1 MRFKTALTVGAL
13 TVGVFAL
20 PAATAV
26 GQTASS
32 TYIVQM
38 LEPPAV
44 AYEGG
49 VAGIPATKPGKG
61 NKINPA
67 ADNVQSYRGHL
78 KSTHDKALANVGG
91 GGTVYDYGISF
102 NGFAARLTDAQAD
115 AMRLQKGVVAV
126 TPDEMVT
133 TTTFSTP
140 AFLGLTAR
148 GGLWDQLGGVSKGG
162 LNRGAGEDIVI
173 GVLDSGI
180 WPESLSFSDR
190 KLDGSNGNNYPH
202 QVTGF
207 HGTCQGGEQ
216 FSASNCNRKLI
227 GARYFNAAWG
237 GDAALEAARPWEF
250 MSPRDY
256 NGHGTH
262 TASESGGNFGVKPTG
277 DARFLPE
284 ISGIAPRARI
294 AAYKGLWSTQDGST
308 ASGFTA
314 DLVAAVDAA
323 VADGVDVINYSISGT
338 NSNFLDPV
346 EVAFLFAADA
356 GVFISASAGNT
367 GPGAS
372 TVNHPS
378 PWITTVAAGMHD
390 RTSAGSV
397 TIDGVKYD
405 GPAYTLPVTG
415 QLIDGTNAGFTPA
428 PNDAARQCFAKEDNG
443 GTPALDPAKVAGKI
457 VLCDRGVNVLVN
469 KGRAVAEAGG
479 IGMVL
484 TNVAASGPPLPILHR
499 VPAVHV
505 PFTAPN
511 YAALHAAAGAGKI
524 AAIAQSTLVF
534 GVPAPTIASFSS
546 RGPLVAGAGDLLKPD
561 LMAPGVEIL
570 ASTAP
575 PGTGGRNF
583 DLFQGTSMSA
593 PHVAGL
599 AALLKQKF
607 PSWSPMAVKSALM
620 TSGIDVVGA
629 SNTSAATIF
638 AQGAGHV
645 RPNSAAEPGLV
656 FDSNANDWL
665 AFLCGTTTG
674 VSTSTCNAL
683 KAAGF
688 STDPSDM
695 NVPSVAIGDL
705 PGSQTVKR
713 RVTNVGA
720 STSTYSASVAGMAGL
735 NVSVS
740 PSSFSIAPG
749 QTQSLEITITNV
761 TAALNAYV
769 GGQLT
774 LSDGTHRV
782 RIPLVVQPVKFQAPA
797 EVSGSGAS
805 GSVTY
810 NVKSGY
816 NGNLSYSISGLQ
828 AATKFDNTVNG
839 DAACA
844 FNTANPDANV
854 AAGNATVNT
863 FTTPAGA
870 NFIRFQTFQ
879 ADANAAVQDLDMYV
893 YRAPPG
899 SSTFALVLVSGGPD
913 ANEVTNT
920 NSAASLTVGAQFKI
934 YVHGCGVGP
943 GQGAFTLFSWA
954 LTGTPSNPFT
964 AVPAPQAVTIGQT
977 IPITFGWSG
986 LPTANRYL
994 GRVLYVDPA
1003 APTVAMAATTI
1014 AVSTR

>member
-1 MRFKTALTVGAL
+1 MRFKTALTVCAL

-67 ADNVQSYRGHL
+67 ADNVQNYRGHL

-91 GGTVYDYGISF
+91 GGMVYDYGISF
-102 NGFAARLTDAQAD
+102 NGFAARLTDAQAE
-115 AMRLQKGVVAV
+115 AMKVQKGVVAV
-126 TPDEMVT
+126 TPDELQSV
-133 TTTFSTP
+133 TTFSTP
-140 AFLGLTAR
+140 SFLGLDAN
-148 GGLWDQLGGVSKGG
+148 GGLWAQLGGVSKGG
-162 LNRGAGEDIVI
+162 LNKGAGEDIVI

-190 KLDGSNGNNYPH
+190 RLDGSNGNNYPH

-207 HGTCQGGEQ
+207 HGTCQAGEQ

-237 GDAALEAARPWEF
+237 GDAALEALRPWEF

-256 NGHGTH
+256 NSHGTH

-356 GVFISASAGNT
+356 GVFVSASAGNT
-367 GPGAS
+367 GPTAS
-372 TVNHPS
+372 SVNHPS

-405 GPAYTLPVTG
+405 GPAYTLPATG
-415 QLIDGTNAGFTPA
+415 QLIDGANAGFTPA

-443 GTPALDPAKVAGKI
+443 GAPALDPAKVAGKI

-469 KGRAVAEAGG
+469 KGRAVQEAGG

-499 VPAVHV
+499 VPAVHLA
-505 PFTAPN
+505 FTAAN
-511 YAALHAAAGAGKI
+511 YAALHAAAGAGKT
-524 AAIAQSTLVF
+524 ASIAQSSLVF
-534 GVPAPTIASFSS
+534 GVPAPTTASFSS

-575 PGTGGRNF
+575 PGNGGRSF

-620 TSGIDVVGA
+620 TSGIDVVGS
-629 SNTSAATIF
+629 SNTSPATIF

-645 RPNSAAEPGLV
+645 RPNRAADPGLV

-674 VSTSTCNAL
+674 VNPAVCTAL
-683 KAAGF
+683 VGLGL
-688 STDPSDM
+688 SLEPS
-695 NVPSVAIGDL
+695 NLNTASIAIGDMA
-705 PGSQTVKR
+705 GVQTVTR
-713 RVTNVGA
+713 RVTNV
-720 STSTYSASVAGMAGL
+720 
-735 NVSVS
+735 
-740 PSSFSIAPG
+740 
-749 QTQSLEITITNV
+749 TNQAESY
-761 TAALNAYV
+761 TAAVTGMTGITTAVSAIGSVGAGATKSFTVSFTRTTATLNAYT

-774 LSDGTHRV
+774 LTGDRGHVV
-782 RIPLVVQPVKFQAPA
+782 RIPLVVRPVPLAAPRQ
-797 EVSGSGAS
+797 VSSNGSPI
-805 GSVTY
+805 TY
-810 NVKSGY
+810 NVTFGY
-816 NGNLSYSISGLQ
+816 DGPFSATGRGLIP
-828 AATKFDNTVNG
+828 ATQTPGTIQDDPNDG
-839 DAACA
+839 GCS
-844 FNTANPDANV
+844 
-854 AAGNATVNT
+854 ATVNT
-863 FTTPAGA
+863 PFNIRLPFTIAAGTTYA
-870 NFIRFQTFQ
+870 RFSLF
-879 ADANAAVQDLDMYV
+879 DANVSPASDIDLCV
-893 YRAPPG
+893 FNSVNQLVG
-899 SSTFALVLVSGGPD
+899 SSGSGTS
-913 ANEVTNT
+913 AEEVN
-920 NSAASLTVGAQFKI
+920 L
-934 YVHGCGVGP
+934 
-943 GQGAFTLFSWA
+943 
-954 LTGTPSNPFT
+954 
-964 AVPAPQAVTIGQT
+964 
-977 IPITFGWSG
+977 
-986 LPTANRYL
+986 
-994 GRVLYVDPA
+994 VDPA
-1003 APTVAMAATTI
+1003 AGNYTAVLRGFAVPAGGASFTLFTWFLGSSAAGNMTITAPSTATTGAMGTI
-1014 AVSTR
+1014 TLTFSGLTPGTKYLGSVAYSGTSGMPNPTIVRVDP